1 MWYEKLKYTVDIE
14 KLRKEVQDNIFTLG
28 PQVIQGEDYETDQYH
43 GFGGW
48 SLLTRTGDWHDGWE
62 VYHSDDKETNDIFF
76 PNGQYNY
83 KAMKFLNV
91 AHESGLEHDKPTPAC
106 KGYIAEVLND
116 LEKLGFYP
124 RRARVT
130 CLQAHSKSL
139 VHQDSASTNYMA
151 RIHIPLFTN
160 KNCVHICNG
169 QNLHMPADGSV
180 YILWVN
186 QWHQIRNDSDEDRY
200 HIIMDAYDTKR
211 ITDTF
216 KYMGDITQLEAY
228 AKEYRKNVDEATLSD
243 EEEEYFE
250 TIRQRFV
257 TKK

>member
-1 MWYEKLKYTVDIE
+1 
-14 KLRKEVQDNIFTLG
+14 
-28 PQVIQGEDYETDQYH
+28 
-43 GFGGW
+43 
-48 SLLTRTGDWHDGWE
+48 
-62 VYHSDDKETNDIFF
+62 
-76 PNGQYNY
+76 
-83 KAMKFLNV
+83 
-91 AHESGLEHDKPTPAC
+91 
-106 KGYIAEVLND
+106 
-116 LEKLGFYP
+116 
-124 RRARVT
+124 
-130 CLQAHSKSL
+130 
-139 VHQDSASTNYMA
+139 
-151 RIHIPLFTN
+151 
-160 KNCVHICNG
+160 
-169 QNLHMPADGSV
+169 MPADGSV

>member
-1 MWYEKLKYTVDIE
+1 MWFEKLEYKVDIDR
-14 KLRKEVQDNIFTLG
+14 LRKEVEDNVFSLG
-28 PQVIQGEDYETDQYH
+28 SKVIQGEDYETEQYR

-91 AHESGLEHDKPTPAC
+91 AHDSGLEHDKPTPAC
-106 KGYIAEVLND
+106 VGYIAEVLND
-116 LEKLGFYP
+116 LDQLGFMP

-130 CLQAHSKSL
+130 CLQSHSKSL
-139 VHQDSASTNYMA
+139 VHKDAATTNYMA
-151 RIHIPLFTN
+151 RIHIPLYTN
-160 KNCVHICNG
+160 KKCIHICNG
-169 QNLHMPADGSV
+169 YNLHMPADGSV

-211 ITDTF
+211 ITRDF
-216 KYMGDITQLEAY
+216 KYMGDITQLQWQAND
-228 AKEYRKNVDEATLSD
+228 YRKQIEATKLTPED
-243 EEEEYFE
+243 LVYYEN
-250 TIRQRFV
+250 IRQKFV